1 MSSLPRV
8 SQCVREEVAAFLAAR
23 DGHPADPEQIFL
35 TDGASSGVKM
45 GLATLIRNENDGILT
60 PVPQYPLYS
69 ATITLQVHKRG

>member
-1 MSSLPRV
+1 
-8 SQCVREEVAAFLAAR
+8 LAAR

-45 GLATLIRNENDGILT
+45 GLATLIRDENDGILT

-69 ATITLQVHKRG
+69 ATITLQVRIQRERLKCESENAKI